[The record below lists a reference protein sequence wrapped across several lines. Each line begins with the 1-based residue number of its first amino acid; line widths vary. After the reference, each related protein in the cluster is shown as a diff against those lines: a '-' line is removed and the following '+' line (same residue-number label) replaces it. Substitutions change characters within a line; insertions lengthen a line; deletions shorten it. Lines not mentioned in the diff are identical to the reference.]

1 VRAGDNDRGRV
12 QSGSLPKPPLRCIE
26 CGAMSDGQAD
36 GWRAYIAFVEE
47 DGEPPEIAIYCPAC
61 AKLEFGE

>member
-1 VRAGDNDRGRV
+1 MSRRGNRGGV
-12 QSGSLPKPPLRCIE
+12 QSGPLPEPPLRCIE
-26 CGAMSDGQAD
+26 CGTISDDDAA

-47 DGEPPEIAIYCPAC
+47 DGEPAEIAIYCPAC